1 MSTPP
6 RKSLTATE
14 FSALSR
20 SAQLDILRLASS
32 RQKLHL
38 LLDAAQGEELLALFP
53 PQDLFLLARELG
65 PDQIPE
71 LLNMAT
77 PEQWTAFFDFDC
89 WDGDRFDS
97 RKARAW
103 LAVLLDGEA
112 ARVAVKLQEID
123 FELLVLL
130 LFREVKVHSGPEEME
145 DESFIAEGRRREC
158 GYVLDYVD
166 EEGAKLFG
174 ALIDILFRHAPG
186 FCRYLLE
193 AVRSEGES
201 LLEESVL
208 ELRAG
213 RLLDQGFPESLT
225 APAVFAWVDPDTFVA
240 GAERKLPFGGS
251 ATGAVPGAVLQLARP
266 GGVLAAVLA
275 DGIDADTSW
284 ELACLVNKV
293 LVAERVDLGELDQIR
308 EVTERV
314 FVTLNLALEY
324 LAGSD
329 GGRAGRCLRE
339 NYAEQLFRL
348 GFSLTL
354 RLQRQAQVL
363 QASPIGPY
371 LDHPFRTLLTP
382 LLQRRPQFPEVV
394 VRPERGG
401 MQPFS
406 SLREVRLVEEWL
418 DRLKVQRRLFE
429 AHFPFPLPPPAAW
442 QLAGC
447 HPESGGELVLSTIF
461 LTALANRLL
470 DRPFA
475 PQPLAPG
482 ELLGLHRLVSCNGKL
497 DPGLRTRT
505 LAWLESMESGAGW
518 FGAFCLDLWEE
529 EFCAVDSAALDP
541 RYVGGMI
548 VRRNGLG

>member
-6 RKSLTATE
+6 RKSLTTKE
-14 FSALSR
+14 FSVLAR
-20 SAQLDILRLASS
+20 PAQLDILRLASA
-32 RQKLHL
+32 RKKLDL
-38 LLDAAQGEELLALFP
+38 LLDAAAGEELLALLP
-53 PQDLFLLARELG
+53 PQDLFLMARELG
-65 PDQIPE
+65 ADQIPE

-89 WDGDRFDS
+89 WDGDRFDA

-112 ARVAVKLQEID
+112 SRVAAILQQMD

-130 LFREVKVHSGPEEME
+130 LFREVHIHSGPEEMG
-145 DESFIAEGRRREC
+145 DEAHLAENRRREC
-158 GYVLDYVD
+158 GYVLDYGD
-166 EEGAKLFG
+166 DEGAKLFG
-174 ALIDILFRHAPG
+174 AIIEILFCHAPG

-208 ELRAG
+208 QLRVG
-213 RLLDQGFPESLT
+213 RLLDQGFPEPET
-225 APAVFAWVDPDTFVA
+225 APEVYAWLDPETFVA

-251 ATGAVPGAVLQLARP
+251 GTGAAPGAVLQLARP

-275 DGIDADTSW
+275 DGIDAETSW

-308 EVTERV
+308 EATERV
-314 FVTLNLALEY
+314 FVTLNLALEH
-324 LAGSD
+324 LVGSD
-329 GGRAGRCLRE
+329 GERAGHCLRGT
-339 NYAEQLFRL
+339 YAEQLFRL

-354 RLQRQAQVL
+354 RLQRRARAL
-363 QASPIGPY
+363 QGSVIGPY
-371 LDHPFRTLLTP
+371 LDRVYRSMLTP

-401 MQPFS
+401 MQPFA

-418 DRLKVQRRLFE
+418 DRLEVQRRLFAE
-429 AHFPFPLPPPAAW
+429 HFPFPLPAPNAW
-442 QLAGC
+442 ELADC
-447 HPESGGELVLSTIF
+447 HPESGSELVLSTIF

-470 DRPFA
+470 ERPFA
-475 PQPLAPG
+475 PQPLAPA
-482 ELLGLHRLVSCNGKL
+482 ELAGLHAQVSRGGKV
-497 DPGLRTRT
+497 DPELRALT
-505 LAWLESMESGAGW
+505 LAWLESLEAGAGS
-518 FGAFCLDLWEE
+518 FGDFCFDLWEE
-529 EFCAVDSAALDP
+529 EFCAVDTAALDP
-541 RYVGGMI
+541 RYVGGLI
-548 VRRNGLG
+548 VRREAAE